1 MQGKGRGMAQLTPA
15 EMDAVLDAHY
25 KFEAMDDVDGVVST
39 LTEDVVHDVVGFP
52 GGPLRGRAAARAFY
66 EHLFGDISGERTEP
80 RIRLYGPGFLVD
92 EVMWH
97 GRAVGHPFGF
107 DGQDRPFS
115 HRLLHVIEFRDGL
128 IARENVWVDF
138 AAIARQL
145 GPHHQA

>member
-1 MQGKGRGMAQLTPA
+1 MSQLTPT
-15 EMDAVLDAHY
+15 EMDAVLDEHY
-25 KFEAMDDVDGVVST
+25 KFEAMDDVNGVVST

-52 GGPLRGRAAARAFY
+52 GGPVRGRAAARAFY
-66 EHLFGDISGERTEP
+66 EHLFADISGERTEP

-97 GRAVGHPFGF
+97 GRAIGHPFGF

-138 AAIARQL
+138 AAIVRQL
-145 GPHHQA
+145 GPH